1 MDFGPH
7 AGFILASYGL
17 CLLTVAGLIAWVL
30 IDKAQQEKALKQLA
44 DQGISRARPE
54 TSSGR
59 S

>member
-1 MDFGPH
+1 MELGNH

-17 CLLTVAGLIAWVL
+17 CFLTVVGLIAWVR
-30 IDKAQQEKALKQLA
+30 IDKALQEKALKELA

>member
-1 MDFGPH
+1 MDLGPH
-7 AGFILASYGL
+7 TGFILASYGL
-17 CLLTVAGLIAWVL
+17 CFLTVAGLITWVL
-30 IDKAQQEKALKQLA
+30 IDRAQQEKALKQLA

>member
-7 AGFILASYGL
+7 AGFILAAYGL

-30 IDKAQQEKALKQLA
+30 IDRAQQEKALRQLA

-54 TSSGR
+54 TASGR